1 MSSLHADS
9 LGPHSDVV
17 STARLLLESKGRRT
31 SRKFLVEGPQN
42 VLAAIEN
49 GIARYLLS
57 VDENDLVNFAQKSRV
72 KVYRINEAASKVL
85 SDTKTPQG
93 IYAVC
98 DTPDLILADLKIA
111 NFAIVLDRI
120 SDPGNVGTIIRTAAA
135 FGADAVIALAGTA
148 DVWSGKVVRSTAGAF
163 AEVNILS
170 GVTEEELLFWVKAQ
184 NVEQFALSGEGD
196 CELDSVSLDKPHL
209 WLVGNEAGGLT
220 QSLIESA
227 SKNVRIPIKPNIES
241 LNAAMAV
248 GICAFKSFTSQNK

>member
-1 MSSLHADS
+1 MSSLHADP

-17 STARLLLESKGRRT
+17 STARFLLDAKGRRT

-42 VLAAIEN
+42 ILSAVEN
-49 GIARYLLS
+49 GLANYILALDDS
-57 VDENDLVNFAQKSRV
+57 EVVEFAQKSRL
-72 KVYRINEAASKVL
+72 KVYRINEAASKSL

-98 DTPDLILADLKIA
+98 EMPDLNLMDMQVKR
-111 NFAIVLDRI
+111 FSIVLDRI

-135 FGADAVIALAGTA
+135 FGADSVIALAGTA

-163 AEVNILS
+163 AQVPIIS
-170 GVTEEELLFWVKAQ
+170 GVTEEELLIWTNK
-184 NVEQFALSGEGD
+184 NGINSLALDGNGST
-196 CELDSVSLDKPHL
+196 LMNSLDLQAPHI

-220 QSLIESA
+220 DNLIQLSTTA
-227 SKNVRIPIKPNIES
+227 VKIPMMANVES

-248 GICAFKSFTSQNK
+248 GICAFASFTAQDK

>member
-1 MSSLHADS
+1 M
-9 LGPHSDVV
+9 

>member
-42 VLAAIEN
+42 VLAAVEN

-57 VDENDLVNFAQKSRV
+57 VEENDVVNFAQKSRV

-98 DTPDLILADLKIA
+98 DIPDLILADFKVA

-135 FGADAVIALAGTA
+135 FGADAVISLAGTA

-170 GVTEEELLFWVKAQ
+170 GITEEELLLWVKAQ
-184 NVEQFALSGEGD
+184 NVQQFALSGEGD
-196 CELDSVSLDKPHL
+196 FELDSVSLDSPHL

-220 QSLIESA
+220 QSLIDSA
-227 SKNVRIPIKPNIES
+227 SKNVRIPIKPNVES

>member
-57 VDENDLVNFAQKSRV
+57 VEENDVVNFAQKSRV

>member
-98 DTPDLILADLKIA
+98 DTPDLILADLKIS
-111 NFAIVLDRI
+111 NYAIVLDRI
-120 SDPGNVGTIIRTAAA
+120 SDPGNVGTIVRTAAA

>member
-42 VLAAIEN
+42 VLAAVEN

-57 VDENDLVNFAQKSRV
+57 VEENDVVNFAQKSRV

-98 DTPDLILADLKIA
+98 DIPDLILADLKVA

-135 FGADAVIALAGTA
+135 FGADAVISLAGTA

-170 GVTEEELLFWVKAQ
+170 GVTEEELLFWAKAQ
-184 NVEQFALSGEGD
+184 NVQQFALSGEGD
-196 CELDSVSLDKPHL
+196 CDLDSVSLESPHL

-220 QSLIESA
+220 QSLIDSA
-227 SKNVRIPIKPNIES
+227 SKNVRIPIKPNVES

>member
-42 VLAAIEN
+42 VLAAVEN

-57 VDENDLVNFAQKSRV
+57 VEDNDVVNFAQKSRV

-98 DTPDLILADLKIA
+98 DIPDLILADLKVA

-135 FGADAVIALAGTA
+135 FGADAVISLAGTA

-170 GVTEEELLFWVKAQ
+170 GITEEELLLWVKSQ
-184 NVEQFALSGEGD
+184 DVQQFALSGEGD
-196 CELDSVSLDKPHL
+196 CELDSVSLDSPHL

-220 QSLIESA
+220 QSLIDSA
-227 SKNVRIPIKPNIES
+227 SKNVRIPIKPNVES

>member
-1 MSSLHADS
+1 VSSLHADS

-42 VLAAIEN
+42 VLAAVEN

-57 VDENDLVNFAQKSRV
+57 VEENDVVNFAQKSRV

-98 DTPDLILADLKIA
+98 DIPDLILADLKVA

-135 FGADAVIALAGTA
+135 FGADAVISLAGTA

-170 GVTEEELLFWVKAQ
+170 GVTEEELLFWAKAQ
-184 NVEQFALSGEGD
+184 NVQQFALSGEGD
-196 CELDSVSLDKPHL
+196 CDLDSVSLESPHL

-220 QSLIESA
+220 QSLIDSA
-227 SKNVRIPIKPNIES
+227 SKNVRIPIKPNVES

>member
-1 MSSLHADS
+1 

-57 VDENDLVNFAQKSRV
+57 VEENDVVNFAQKSRV

>member
-1 MSSLHADS
+1 MSSLRADP

-31 SRKFLVEGPQN
+31 ARKFLVEGPQN
-42 VLAAIEN
+42 VVAAIKHGLADYVLAEHESQ
-49 GIARYLLS
+49 ITL
-57 VDENDLVNFAQKSRV
+57 DAQKARL
-72 KVYRINEAASKVL
+72 KVYRISDSANKAL

-98 DTPDLILADLKIA
+98 NIPDFQLSDMRVE
-111 NFAIVLDRI
+111 NFAIVMDRI

-135 FGADAVIALAGTA
+135 FGADAVIALTGSA

-163 AEVNILS
+163 AELPVLGSISESEFLNWQKSLD
-170 GVTEEELLFWVKAQ
+170 
-184 NVEQFALSGEGD
+184 VETFALAGSGHQD
-196 CELDSVSLDKPHL
+196 LPQTNLSKPHL

-220 QSLIESA
+220 QSLLNSA
-227 SKNVRIPIKPNIES
+227 SKTIRIPMKPNIES

-248 GICAFKSFTSQNK
+248 GICAFASFATKDQ

>member
-42 VLAAIEN
+42 VLAAVEN

-57 VDENDLVNFAQKSRV
+57 VEENDVVNFAQKSRV

-98 DTPDLILADLKIA
+98 DIPDLILADLKVA

-135 FGADAVIALAGTA
+135 FGADAVISLAGTA

-163 AEVNILS
+163 AGVNILS
-170 GVTEEELLFWVKAQ
+170 GVTEEELLFWAKAQ
-184 NVEQFALSGEGD
+184 NIQQFALSGEGD
-196 CELDSVSLDKPHL
+196 CDLDSVSLESPHL

-220 QSLIESA
+220 QSLIDSA
-227 SKNVRIPIKPNIES
+227 SKNVRIPIKPNVES

>member
-1 MSSLHADS
+1 VSSLHADS

-57 VDENDLVNFAQKSRV
+57 VEENDVVNFAQKSRV

>member
-42 VLAAIEN
+42 VLAAVEN

-57 VDENDLVNFAQKSRV
+57 VEENDVVNFAQKSRV

-98 DTPDLILADLKIA
+98 DIPDLILADLKVA

-135 FGADAVIALAGTA
+135 FGADAVISLAGTA

-170 GVTEEELLFWVKAQ
+170 GVTEEELSFWAKAQ
-184 NVEQFALSGEGD
+184 NIQQFALSGEGD
-196 CELDSVSLDKPHL
+196 CDLDSVSLESPHL

-220 QSLIESA
+220 QSLIDSA
-227 SKNVRIPIKPNIES
+227 SKNVRIPIKPNVES
-241 LNAAMAV
+241 LNAAMAA